1 MATTEPPLQTII
13 EDEEEFLKD
22 AEEYMRQRGVPFDRE
37 GKVAGRPAP
46 LHRLYT
52 LVMERGGYDA
62 VSDTRMAW
70 REICSN
76 FNFPKAHDGAMSYQ
90 LKQLYYKNLAAYE
103 IEKYWGETPPPPSL
117 LEHTTAKGGDVRKR
131 THEAMT
137 GILTSNNQDSD
148 EMMPDT
154 PQHTPKQER
163 PEADDQG
170 SATRYPSRLRQQ
182 PKPVQLYQPDPT
194 TSRATRMRTT
204 HSPQP
209 ATIYTQHS
217 FANNTSNPRD
227 PNFKIENYEPRPSI
241 PLTLRPLITPSS
253 NSDVFY
259 QRKATSKMT
268 PVQRTPLPQDL
279 LRFTLPK
286 STFDGPNI
294 YVRCV
299 QGLKSG
305 IQREQE
311 FALHH
316 LVKVSHERGDKFK
329 FEGFPTLAEALM
341 EKAIEVAELA
351 FGVSFQVSYM
361 EPRGRTA
368 ENVLNAVHGT
378 ENLIHK
384 LSFLSPF
391 LAENEIEPKDYVQRL
406 ERVNEAT
413 LVIRNMVTLEEN
425 ALFLSRM
432 ALFRD
437 LLILLLNLPRQS
449 RFDEIRQYAL
459 DMAEMTTRYWNMAE
473 DDELYQSLVR
483 ELASGD
489 RGKIVRALG
498 AIYRFDAEADRVH
511 PIEGIPLSTFEELVR
526 CCMLEDDEFIE
537 AIINFLYAWSA
548 FPDDLGR
555 VLRYA
560 PDLLPTITLRLTK
573 LLTRGATAH
582 VLEQKHNLN
591 PYGQRPQQAPP
602 LAPASIPQVPNDLH
616 QQMLAYSEPE
626 RSARW
631 LRCCF
636 EEAQLADVTQISIWQ
651 AYQQRFMH
659 NNHIAAADF
668 IKQVSATIHGAQA
681 QVVQGPQGNRF
692 IIRGIRPRRVLVGL
706 QGQPYYKCHWEV
718 PLQPPANYT
727 GPPLPVR
734 NIPCATWYS
743 SPESLWRHLLADH
756 AKIPAAS
763 DGKFQSKDVQVPEGG
778 YTCKWINCH
787 KHNAIDTPG
796 ALGRHLR
803 MHVPEN
809 AEQNRALI
817 YRLAGERPEA
827 EKGVVNVPHTFLRTA
842 VDEKGYPMGTP
853 FMSALLLRNLA
864 RYVGRHGGSEKQR
877 KELMN
882 RLFDIKV
889 RENLWTAFSKQTT
902 ICVLI
907 LEIIDLIQKGEA
919 TEKKNVKAEEM
930 HDSSLF

>member
-259 QRKATSKMT
+259 QRKAMSKMT

-384 LSFLSPF
+384 LSFLSPS

-555 VLRYA
+555 VLR
-560 PDLLPTITLRLTK
+560 
-573 LLTRGATAH
+573 
-582 VLEQKHNLN
+582 
-591 PYGQRPQQAPP
+591 
-602 LAPASIPQVPNDLH
+602 
-616 QQMLAYSEPE
+616 
-626 RSARW
+626 
-631 LRCCF
+631 
-636 EEAQLADVTQISIWQ
+636 
-651 AYQQRFMH
+651 
-659 NNHIAAADF
+659 
-668 IKQVSATIHGAQA
+668 
-681 QVVQGPQGNRF
+681 
-692 IIRGIRPRRVLVGL
+692 
-706 QGQPYYKCHWEV
+706 
-718 PLQPPANYT
+718 
-727 GPPLPVR
+727 
-734 NIPCATWYS
+734 
-743 SPESLWRHLLADH
+743 
-756 AKIPAAS
+756 IPAAS

-864 RYVGRHGGSEKQR
+864 RYVGRHGGSEQQR

-919 TEKKNVKAEEM
+919 TEKKSVKAEEM
-930 HDSSLF
+930 HDPSLF